1 MAAAVNFISQDFFFK
16 ILISDTVEKAKLE
29 ELNYYILFSL
39 SPSPSLR
46 PSLTLGLGWV
56 KETQVY

>member
-39 SPSPSLR
+39 SLSLP